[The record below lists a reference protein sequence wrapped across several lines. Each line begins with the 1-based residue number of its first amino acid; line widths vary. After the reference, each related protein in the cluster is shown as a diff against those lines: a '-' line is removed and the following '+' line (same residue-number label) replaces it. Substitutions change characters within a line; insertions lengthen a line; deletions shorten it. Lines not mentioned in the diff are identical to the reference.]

1 MSADVSEREGRVHWR
16 PGRCVR
22 ICTSQWKRPRS
33 SIASPVGICTLIT
46 LRGGSAFMRRGQ
58 CAFGSSGHDSVLNS
72 RPCAAAFLFFNFALS
87 VAATAFAIKAIDEI
101 RTKQREEYQRLAVL
115 SDTLQFEPDVQA

>member
-1 MSADVSEREGRVHWR
+1 MRDMHIAST
-16 PGRCVR
+16 PML
-22 ICTSQWKRPRS
+22 TTRPR
-33 SIASPVGICTLIT
+33 
-46 LRGGSAFMRRGQ
+46 
-58 CAFGSSGHDSVLNS
+58 
-72 RPCAAAFLFFNFALS
+72 AAAFLFFNFVLS